1 MNNKI
6 LALKYRP
13 RFFDQVIGQ
22 DFCVQSLQNS
32 INLNK
37 LHNAYLFSGTRGVGK
52 TTIARIFAKSLLCK
66 EGISET
72 PCGKCDSCI
81 SIDNNNNLDLIEID
95 AASRTKVEDTRT
107 LMENVQY
114 APTSSRFKIYLID
127 EVHMLSTKSFNA
139 LLKTIEEPP
148 EHVKFL
154 LATTDPDKLPET
166 VISRC
171 LHFKLESISHTIL
184 SDHIKH
190 TLTKENIIF
199 ETNTPEIIA
208 EAAKGSAR
216 DSMSILEQCISY
228 GNGNLIEKD
237 ISNLLGIIDE
247 KVVDEIIVNLHQNN
261 LVDIKNIL
269 EKKEINNYSKL
280 LDKLIE
286 RVFQISM
293 ARATRNNDNLPDIF
307 LKGSIKLE
315 DLQLWY
321 SILIQAKDEFD
332 KVISK
337 PDHLLMILLR
347 ITLFTEYPTNQ
358 SERVLSDGQDVII
371 DNQKEKTE
379 NLSIKKKDEIIDIDQ
394 NTTTDISFDSWE
406 TFVNKQELQGLMSDL
421 SQNSVLHKSEETS
434 TLIIDSSKKNTYP
447 QKCID
452 DFIEIIIKNF
462 DIHSNN
468 IITEYQEQVL
478 TLYKKSVSENIK
490 SKEDMYDSI
499 KDNNLV
505 KEIENVF
512 DAKIDKDNISKL

>member
-13 RFFDQVIGQ
+13 KFFKEVVGQ
-22 DFCVQSLQNS
+22 DFCTQSLRNS

-52 TTIARIFAKSLLCK
+52 TTIARIFAKSLLCT
-66 EGISET
+66 EGILET
-72 PCGKCDSCI
+72 PCGKCDSCL

-114 APTSSRFKIYLID
+114 APSSSRFKIYLID

-171 LHFKLESISHTIL
+171 LHFKLESISQEVL
-184 SDHIKH
+184 ADHIKN
-190 TLTKENIIF
+190 TLTKENITF
-199 ETNTPEIIA
+199 ESMAPAIIA
-208 EAAKGSAR
+208 GAARGSAR

-228 GNGNLIEKD
+228 GNGNLTVAD
-237 ISNLLGIIDE
+237 VSNLLGIIDE
-247 KVVDEIIVNLHQNN
+247 EIVDDIIINLHKNSIRN
-261 LVDIKNIL
+261 IKDIL
-269 EKKEINNYSKL
+269 EIKEISNYSKL
-280 LDKLIE
+280 LDRLIE
-286 RVFQISM
+286 RVFQISIS
-293 ARATRNNDNLPDIF
+293 RETKNDNNLKDIF
-307 LKGSIKLE
+307 LNDSIKPQ

-321 SILIQAKDEFD
+321 SILLQAKNDLD
-332 KVISK
+332 NAVSK
-337 PDHLLMILLR
+337 ADHLLMILLR
-347 ITLFTEYPTNQ
+347 ITLFTEYPSTV
-358 SERVLSDGQDVII
+358 SEKVSSAAHDISIKTR
-371 DNQKEKTE
+371 KEKVD
-379 NLSIKKKDEIIDIDQ
+379 NMVIKKKDETTLIEQ
-394 NTTTDISFDSWE
+394 NTSNDTSLDSWE
-406 TFVNKQELQGLMSDL
+406 KFVTELNLEGLMLDL
-421 SQNSVLHKSEETS
+421 SQNSILKTKEGSSKLV
-434 TLIIDSSKKNTYP
+434 IDISKKNTYP
-447 QKCID
+447 KKCVN
-452 DFIEIIIKNF
+452 DFIALIVKKF
-462 DIHSNN
+462 DIPLDDIN
-468 IITEYQEQVL
+468 TEYQDQIM

-499 KDNNLV
+499 KDNKLV
-505 KEIENVF
+505 KEIESVF